1 MINLEKNY
9 KNDSEKPINQYCPN
23 CGEPLP
29 EDAKY
34 CRNCGLKIKPKKES
48 FLKKNSTPI
57 IFIAIVLISAT
68 ITITAF
74 TFVDNPDSQTVDVGT
89 LNFKIPSEFKE
100 NTSFF
105 SAEDDNGII
114 TISKAWENSVDI
126 IKITVMY
133 SNGTYIDA
141 NTVNDQIG
149 GHKESLLGHSGF
161 LHESQGIYSFS
172 FVKNNMLVTIYTSDI
187 GLFDEIEVL

>member
-34 CRNCGLKIKPKKES
+34 CRNCGLKITPKKES
-48 FLKKNSTPI
+48 FLKKNSIPI
-57 IFIAIVLISAT
+57 IFIAIVLIIAA

-74 TFVDNPDSQTVDVGT
+74 SFVDNHDSQTVDVGT
-89 LNFKIPSEFKE
+89 INFKIPSDFKE
-100 NTSFF
+100 NPSFF
-105 SAEDDNGII
+105 SAEDDYGII
-114 TISKAWENSVDI
+114 TISKGWENSADI
-126 IKITVMY
+126 IKITAMY
-133 SNGTYIDA
+133 SNGTYVDA
-141 NTVNDQIG
+141 NEVNNQIG
-149 GHKESLLGHSGF
+149 GHKESMLGYSGF
-161 LHESQGIYSFS
+161 LHESDGAYSFS

-187 GLFDEIEVL
+187 GLFNEIEVL